1 MRSARHTSP
10 CPNPLP
16 RCEALSLNLSNAR
29 ALFLRQG
36 GGLLIEGGDVQLTNC
51 NIHSNGAFLAGEMV
65 LRGRFSCLWPPPRWP
80 HPLPSPC
87 TCAPVQ
93 TEELAS
99 GLGGGLSIHGG
110 DVTLTGCNIFSNSAS
125 GSFPAVSTPHQPL
138 PKSIAPMR
146 STFLEPSECE
156 RYSSGRA
163 AASPSWTATCSSPTA
178 TSTRTRRKYM

>member
-1 MRSARHTSP
+1 MNLRVAGGESSRLSRMRSARHTSP

-110 DVTLTGCNIFSNSAS
+110 DVTLTGCNIFSNGAMDAGVNRVSLGRVSLNLPNASAI
-125 GSFPAVSTPHQPL
+125 PP
-138 PKSIAPMR
+138 
-146 STFLEPSECE
+146 
-156 RYSSGRA
+156 SGR
-163 AASPSWTATCSSPTA
+163 WPTH
-178 TSTRTRRKYM
+178 RHDR